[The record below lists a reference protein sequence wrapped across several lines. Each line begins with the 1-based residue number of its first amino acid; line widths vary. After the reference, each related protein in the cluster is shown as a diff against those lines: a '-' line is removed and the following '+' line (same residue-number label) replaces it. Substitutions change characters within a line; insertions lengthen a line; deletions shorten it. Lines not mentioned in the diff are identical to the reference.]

1 MLGLAGSLLTA
12 LAAPRALDDRVVG
25 WWYAPGFPGSR
36 ASGVTLVWVGMGAL
50 ALAWTAIALEAH
62 RTPAA
67 LTRRRAT
74 LVGLAWVVPLALGP
88 PLFSSDVY
96 SYLAQGTLL
105 HLGHDPYSEAPA
117 VLASLHRGHTLAA
130 VSPFWRHTTAP
141 YGPLFLGL
149 VSLIV
154 GICGQ
159 HLIAGVLLCRL
170 LGLVGL
176 GLIAVHV
183 PRIAR
188 ALGADAGPG
197 VWLAAASPLA
207 ALGLVAAGHNDVLM
221 AGLLA
226 AGVSIAL
233 RGNPLLGV
241 AVCTLAGTIKV
252 PALVGALFIAVAWAR
267 AETDRWARVRLV
279 AGCAAIA
286 AAVLAIVTLATGVG
300 AGWLSSSVFSTPAK
314 VHLAITPATA
324 VGYTAALGLRAVGVG
339 VSTHGLE
346 SALGLVV
353 TGLAAIGGLA
363 LLARVR
369 VPRMTVLLATTLLLA
384 AVAGPAAWPWYL
396 SWGIVLLAG
405 CPGAQRSRALLVP
418 LVVGALLVKP
428 DGILVL
434 PQSASPAVLAVYL
447 LLALAAWAH
456 WGRARHGGPRGDRP
470 TGGGGQE
477 GDSAALALAPT

>member
-1 MLGLAGSLLTA
+1 MLGLAGSLLTV
-12 LAAPRALDDRVVG
+12 LAAPRALDDPVVG
-25 WWYAPGFPGSR
+25 WWYAPDFPGSR
-36 ASGVTLVWVGMGAL
+36 ASAVRLVWVGMGVL
-50 ALAWTAIALEAH
+50 ALAWTAIALDA
-62 RTPAA
+62 RRVPGT

-74 LVGLAWVVPLALGP
+74 LIGLAWTVPLALGP
-88 PLFSSDVY
+88 PLFSRDVY

-105 HLGHDPYSEAPA
+105 HLGRDPYTDTP
-117 VLASLHRGHTLAA
+117 VLLAALHRGHTLAA

-154 GICGQ
+154 AICGQ
-159 HLIAGVLLCRL
+159 HLIAGVLLCRA

-176 GLIAVHV
+176 ALIAVHV
-183 PRIAR
+183 PRITR
-188 ALGADAGPG
+188 ALRADAGQG

-207 ALGLVAAGHNDVLM
+207 ALGLIAACHNDVLM

-267 AETDRWARVRLV
+267 AETDPRARWRLV
-279 AGCAAIA
+279 AGCVAVAVV
-286 AAVLAIVTLATGVG
+286 VLALVTLVTGVG
-300 AGWLSSSVFSTPAK
+300 AGWLSSTVFSTPAK

-324 VGYTAALGLRAVGVG
+324 LGYTASVVLHALGVS

-353 TGLAAIGGLA
+353 TALAAAVGLG
-363 LLARVR
+363 LLARTR
-369 VPRMTVLLATTLLLA
+369 VPRVTVLLGATLLVA
-384 AVAGPAAWPWYL
+384 AVGGPAAWPWYL
-396 SWGIVLLAG
+396 SWGIVLLAA
-405 CPGAQRSRALLVP
+405 CPGAQRSRSLLAV

-434 PQSASPAVLAVYL
+434 SERASPAVLAVYV
-447 LLALAAWAH
+447 LLALGAWAR
-456 WGRARHGGPRGDRP
+456 WGRARHSGPPAAPPVGGESAGDRA
-470 TGGGGQE
+470 
-477 GDSAALALAPT
+477 SVALTST